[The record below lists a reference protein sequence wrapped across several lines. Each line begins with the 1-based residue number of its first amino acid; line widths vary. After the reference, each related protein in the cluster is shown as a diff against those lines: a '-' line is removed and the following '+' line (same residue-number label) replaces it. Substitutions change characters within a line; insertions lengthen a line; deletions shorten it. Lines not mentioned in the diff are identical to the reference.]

1 MNTPIILALIALVAL
16 GNRQFLIKVA
26 GANEVYSPSW
36 MLVEAI
42 PYVLVVISIHLA
54 QRHPFE
60 LSPRMSGIAAV
71 SGFLGAIGIYAMISA
86 FRLGG
91 QGSIIFPIASLGV
104 IVAIALSIIIYSE
117 TITATKLLGL
127 GLGISSIIV
136 LSR

>member
-1 MNTPIILALIALVAL
+1 MNTPIILALIALVAF
-16 GNRQFLIKVA
+16 GNRQFMIKVA

-36 MLVEAI
+36 MLIEAV
-42 PYVLVVISIHLA
+42 PYVIVVIAMHFV

-60 LSPRMSGIAAV
+60 LSPRMSGLAAA
-71 SGFLGAIGIYAMISA
+71 SGLCGAIGIYAMILA

-91 QGSIIFPIASLGV
+91 QGSIIFPIAAVGV
-104 IVAIALSIIIYSE
+104 IVAIGLSIIIYSE
-117 TITATKLLGL
+117 PITATKLVGL